1 MSQEH
6 LKLISGYKIPQ
17 RTLGSILDIL
27 GLEKPWSR
35 TTCSLGI
42 HGYGHGNSFLILFQF
57 SVQVNWSLLILPLP
71 KKLPMVDLTIF
82 LIKVLIK
89 TFSFFQQ
96 DSSELTGKKNKKKKH
111 CSGGPAYIFS
121 QEHPKVRFLIR
132 TYTLGPFLLKRIPL
146 YISYTQYLIVNL
158 ERKMP
163 WYGWHIYRLGRWG
176 QWQI

>member
-71 KKLPMVDLTIF
+71 KKLPMVALTIF

-96 DSSELTGKKNKKKKH
+96 DSSELTGKKNT
-111 CSGGPAYIFS
+111 ALVALLIFS
-121 QEHPKVRFLIR
+121 VKSIQRWDFWLGHILW
-132 TYTLGPFLLKRIPL
+132 GPF
-146 YISYTQYLIVNL
+146 Y
-158 ERKMP
+158 
-163 WYGWHIYRLGRWG
+163 
-176 QWQI
+176 

>member
-1 MSQEH
+1 MLSLWKLEIVKKWGMSQEH

-27 GLEKPWSR
+27 GLEIPWSR

-42 HGYGHGNSFLILFQF
+42 HGYGHGNSILILFQF

-71 KKLPMVDLTIF
+71 KKLPMVDLNIF

-96 DSSELTGKKNKKKKH
+96 DSSELTGKKTRKKTSVWWP
-111 CSGGPAYIFS
+111 C
-121 QEHPKVRFLIR
+121 
-132 TYTLGPFLLKRIPL
+132 L
-146 YISYTQYLIVNL
+146 YFQSRASKGEISD
-158 ERKMP
+158 
-163 WYGWHIYRLGRWG
+163 
-176 QWQI
+176 